1 MTQPRH
7 PTKSTIW
14 VINARKMK
22 AHILQN
28 HAAKT
33 STKRHHVQ
41 MEGALQLQNDLSKA
55 PSKRHR
61 VGDKWT
67 EIMQTHCK
75 IIRPV
80 HLAAKH
86 GVGDKE
92 WQHAHIGKWSDPW
105 CSRNVQAPTL
115 ESGPTRTWEISEFW
129 GVLQQSNQWLHR
141 SDASRRFLH
150 ICVLISGVSTHQGIQ
165 RSKVCDVGDAFSRH
179 VGRPNGEWS
188 ISIRHSTHQKTH
200 NHLTNRRFE

>member
-7 PTKSTIW
+7 PTKNTIW

-61 VGDKWT
+61 AGEMNGNNADPL
-67 EIMQTHCK
+67 QNH
-75 IIRPV
+75 P
-80 HLAAKH
+80 AGASGSKH
-86 GVGDKE
+86 GVGE

-129 GVLQQSNQWLHR
+129 GVLQQSQWWNR
-141 SDASRRFLH
+141 SSESAS
-150 ICVLISGVSTHQGIQ
+150 
-165 RSKVCDVGDAFSRH
+165 
-179 VGRPNGEWS
+179 GRPNGEWS
-188 ISIRHSTHQKTH
+188 GDQASSGAILWDRHDK
-200 NHLTNRRFE
+200 